1 MNTIYINE
9 VKETYEAQARAAIC
23 EKTVAEYADAMSKGA
38 IFPPI
43 TVFADSI
50 EFVIADGHHRYLAAK
65 KIGAKEIEAILRPG
79 SVGDAILFSV
89 GTNAN
94 HGLRRTLAD
103 RRKAVTILLQDE
115 EWTTWSNAKIAEKC
129 CCSDELVAKIR
140 QEIGAEKTSTTCT
153 RNGKQMLMRTP
164 KHVRSQKDVYP
175 TETGGIEES
184 PPDPKDIELEIAK
197 AACSKAAI
205 EIEDLKDRLTKIQLV
220 GDEADREA
228 AALEVDEMRKQIKL
242 LEVDVRSLT
251 NSRNQFQNENAQL
264 MRQVLWLER
273 QRKKCTCSLVEALVE

>member
-1 MNTIYINE
+1 MNTISIDE

-23 EKTVAEYADAMSKGA
+23 EKTVAEYADAMSKGVV
-38 IFPPI
+38 FPPI
-43 TVFADSI
+43 TVFPDSI

-65 KIGAKEIEAILRPG
+65 KIGAKKIEAILEPG
-79 SVGDAILFSV
+79 SVRDAILFSV
-89 GTNAN
+89 GANAK

-129 CCSDELVAKIR
+129 CCSVELVARLR
-140 QEIGAEKTSTTCT
+140 QEIGAEKTSTACT

-164 KHVRSQKDVYP
+164 RHVRSQEDVYP
-175 TETGGIEES
+175 SENGGIEES

-197 AACSKAAI
+197 AACSEAAI

-228 AALEVDEMRKQIKL
+228 AALEVDEMRRQIKL
-242 LEVDVRSLT
+242 LEVEVRALA
-251 NSRNQFQNENAQL
+251 NSRDQFQNENVQL
-264 MRQVLWLER
+264 MKQVNYLER
-273 QRKKCTCSLVEALVE
+273 QRKKCTCRLVVA

>member
-1 MNTIYINE
+1 MNTISIDE

-23 EKTVAEYADAMSKGA
+23 EKTVAEYADAMSKGI
-38 IFPPI
+38 IFPAI

-65 KIGAKEIEAILRPG
+65 KIGAKKIEVILEPG
-79 SVGDAILFSV
+79 SVRDAILFSV
-89 GTNAN
+89 GANAK

-115 EWTTWSNAKIAEKC
+115 EWTMWSNSKIAEKC
-129 CCSDELVAKIR
+129 CCSVELVARIR
-140 QEIGAEKTSTTCT
+140 QEIGAEKTSTACT
-153 RNGKQMLMRTP
+153 RNGKRMLMRTP
-164 KHVRSQKDVYP
+164 RHVRSQEDVYP
-175 TETGGIEES
+175 SENGGIEES

-197 AACSKAAI
+197 AACSDAAI

-228 AALEVDEMRKQIKL
+228 AALEVDEMRRQIKL
-242 LEVDVRSLT
+242 LEVEVRALA
-251 NSRNQFQNENAQL
+251 NSRDQFQNENVQL
-264 MRQVLWLER
+264 MKQVNYLER
-273 QRKKCTCSLVEALVE
+273 QRKKCTCRLVVA